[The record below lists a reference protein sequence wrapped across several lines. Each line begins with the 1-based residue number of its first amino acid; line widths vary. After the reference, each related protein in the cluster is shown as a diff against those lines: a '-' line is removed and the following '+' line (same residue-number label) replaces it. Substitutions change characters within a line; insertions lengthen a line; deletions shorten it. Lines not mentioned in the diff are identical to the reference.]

1 MSTSQS
7 PATNFR
13 DFEPAMMRNE
23 NVVCSE
29 KIVDVN
35 NKQMIVRVSPKGLSY
50 PSSSVSSAKVSF
62 CGNHVQLLIQNH
74 ENFKRSGEPGR
85 VMSYVNGSWVDY
97 PMDVVEL
104 VKSCFAEGRPV
115 TEVNIR
121 GTTCLIDFYR
131 MLEIDFCSGFEKS
144 VAWIDVNGKCFF
156 PRVFVN
162 STEPIGNHVSN
173 NNNNNN
179 NGDDEATVYRE
190 CPKIEIEVRI
200 CENSKASG
208 NLDLKEVDSCKRAR
222 DNEEFEVEQARSGKS
237 EGSSSNFRVK
247 RRQIAA
253 SEMDMPRWPKTR
265 LMKKEEKG
273 YIIVNNLFS
282 SGFGIMEPGATITR
296 IHQCTRTGPIHKA
309 RYEVFLKQMEIVKKA
324 RGESNMVFAWHGTSA
339 KGVQSILTHGFGLS
353 NVAQGS
359 QAHGNGVH
367 LSSLKFPCDSA
378 LMSEVDVNGEK
389 HVILC
394 RVILG
399 KCEKV
404 EAGSQQRF
412 PSSVDFDSGA
422 DDLEN
427 PRWYVVWCTNM
438 NTHVLPEVV
447 VSYKPANN
455 AQGQFTGDSFVNSV
469 PTSSSPSIA
478 NLISRLRRSLPPP
491 KVQELLNLYS
501 SFKDGEVGKEIFL
514 KQLRSVVGDAMLRS
528 IIHGMHG

>member
-1 MSTSQS
+1 MSTSQF
-7 PATNFR
+7 PATNCR
-13 DFEPAMMRNE
+13 DFQPAMMRNE

-35 NKQMIVRVSPKGLSY
+35 NKQMMVRVSPKGSLH
-50 PSSSVSSAKVSF
+50 SSSSSPAKVSF
-62 CGNHVQLLIQNH
+62 CCNHAQLLIQNR
-74 ENFKRSGEPGR
+74 ENFIKSGEPDR
-85 VMSYVNGSWVDY
+85 VMHYVNGSWVDY
-97 PMDVVEL
+97 PVEVVQL

-121 GTTCLIDFYR
+121 GSNCLIDFYR
-131 MLEIDFCSGFEKS
+131 MLEMEFCSGFEKS

-162 STEPIGNHVSN
+162 SNGTIGNRDN
-173 NNNNNN
+173 NNEN
-179 NGDDEATVYRE
+179 EATVYSE
-190 CPKIEIEVRI
+190 CPKLEIEVRI

-208 NLDLKEVDSCKRAR
+208 NLDLKEMDSSKRKR
-222 DNEEFEVEQARSGKS
+222 ENEEFEVEQAGSGKS
-237 EGSSSNFRVK
+237 EGSSSNFQGK
-247 RRQIAA
+247 RRQIAV
-253 SEMDMPRWPKTR
+253 SEMGMPRWPKTR
-265 LMKKEEKG
+265 LMRKEEKG
-273 YIIVNNLFS
+273 YIIVNYLFS

-309 RYEVFLKQMEIVKKA
+309 RYDVFLKQMEIVKKA

-339 KGVQSILTHGFGLS
+339 MGVQSILTHGFGLS
-353 NVAQGS
+353 NLAQGS

-367 LSSLKFPCDSA
+367 LSSLKFPYNSA

-404 EAGSQQRF
+404 EAGSQQMF

-427 PRWYVVWCTNM
+427 PRWYVVWCNNM

-447 VSYKPANN
+447 VSYRPANN
-455 AQGQFTGDSFVNSV
+455 VQGRFTGASVNSV
-469 PTSSSPSIA
+469 PTSSSPLIA
-478 NLISRLRRSLPPP
+478 NLISKLKRSLPPP
-491 KVQELLNLYS
+491 KVQELQNLYS

-528 IIHGMHG
+528 IIQGMHG